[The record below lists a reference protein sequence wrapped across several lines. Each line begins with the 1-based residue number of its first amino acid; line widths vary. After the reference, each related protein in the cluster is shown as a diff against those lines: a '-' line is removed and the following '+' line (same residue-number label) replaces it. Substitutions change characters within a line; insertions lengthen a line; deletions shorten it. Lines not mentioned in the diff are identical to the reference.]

1 MINLKRAYDQPAP
14 EDGFRVLVE
23 RLWPRGLKKE
33 ALALDLWLQEIAPS
47 PELRRWF
54 GHDPAKW
61 EEFCRR
67 YWAELAGRPAEVKL
81 LREKVREGPVT
92 LVYGSRDEEHNAAV
106 ALRKFLA
113 GEAADG

>member
-1 MINLKRAYDQPAP
+1 MINLKRAYVQPAP

-23 RLWPRGLKKE
+23 RLWPRALKKE

-47 PELRRWF
+47 PELRWWVR
-54 GHDPAKW
+54 HDPAKW

-67 YWAELAGRPAEVKL
+67 YWAELAGRPAVVKL
-81 LREKVREGPVT
+81 LREKVRAGPVT
-92 LVYGSRDEEHNAAV
+92 LVYSSRDEEHNAAV

-113 GEAADG
+113 DEAAAG